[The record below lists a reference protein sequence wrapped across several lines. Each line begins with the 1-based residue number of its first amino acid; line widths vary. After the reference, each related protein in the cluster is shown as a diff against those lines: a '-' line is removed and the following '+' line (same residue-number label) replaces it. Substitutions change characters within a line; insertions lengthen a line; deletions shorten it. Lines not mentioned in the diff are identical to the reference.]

1 VTATL
6 PLTVFIFTDHP
17 PSIRTL
23 PPGHILL
30 FGSEHEM
37 PLQSVQRLVSSNDVP
52 SALEEAS
59 IHEEIDE
66 SLSQKISKFRLEL
79 QYLEDRRQKRRVVLS
94 AIRKIPIEVFGR
106 SSFSS
111 CHPC

>member
-6 PLTVFIFTDHP
+6 PLTVFILIDHP

-30 FGSEHEM
+30 FGSQHEM

-52 SALEEAS
+52 SAPEEAS

-66 SLSQKISKFRLEL
+66 SFSQKISKLSLEL
-79 QYLEDRRQKRRVVLS
+79 QVVRNGLIGQGVYLRHWK
-94 AIRKIPIEVFGR
+94 
-106 SSFSS
+106 
-111 CHPC
+111 